1 MNRTAPLRA
10 ASAFFFGPGVDLSDL
25 GEPERRRVRAAQ
37 VNAVVQLTP
46 LTISI
51 NLANVAVVVHF
62 LWDLAPRP
70 LLVVW
75 AMTVGVLASLGV
87 MPWLRSRTSV
97 PSGVSPRGV
106 RQVESHAALLAMAW
120 GAAPMLL
127 LPGADL
133 MTQLFLIFLMTGM
146 MSGGAFCLSTLPRGG
161 LAYTW
166 IMAAETAVGLLRSER
181 AQFVYICILL
191 ATYAFFLSRNLVAR
205 GALFFCHLRNQMKLE
220 AQSDLIGLL
229 LTDFQEHASDWL
241 WETDASGILRHVS
254 DRFSEAA
261 GMPPSELQDKP
272 VAELLSGKYEYNP
285 SQVIEVLNHMTRK
298 SAFRD
303 IVVPVRVGEARKYWM
318 LSGKPVFDANG
329 IFTGYHGVGADVT
342 EKRLAEERITHLAYS
357 DVVTGLPNRM
367 AFCEKVDRVLSAA
380 RLNGQSAALLCFD
393 LDRFKS
399 INDTR
404 GHGVGDALLASVGK
418 RIKACARDRDIVARL
433 GGDEFAIL
441 QINPVLP
448 NDTMVL
454 ARQILD
460 AFKVP
465 FRLEQGDIA
474 INTSIGIAI
483 APDDGWKIDA
493 LLKKADLGLYAAKA
507 DGAGCF
513 RFFESEMEAGAH
525 RRRALE
531 DGLRGAL
538 CNGEIEV
545 AFQPLVDLQSW
556 SLAGCE
562 ALARWKSPQWG
573 YVSPAEFIPV
583 AEAAGLIDEIGEFV
597 LRAAVAEARRWPS
610 DTVVAVN
617 LSPAQFK
624 NQTLLATV
632 VQALAESGLPASRLE
647 LEVTESIFLDGADG
661 ALAMLQNLRLLGV
674 RTSLDDFG
682 TGYSSLSYLR
692 RFPFDKIKI
701 DKSFI
706 DDVGGHD
713 ENLAIIRAIV
723 ALANALGMST
733 TAEGVESTA
742 QVAKLRDAGCTQIQG
757 YVFSPPRSAGD
768 IYAMFAPQL
777 HAAAG
782 GAPASQGDSGPAR
795 ITGGAA

>member
-1 MNRTAPLRA
+1 MPFRA
-10 ASAFFFGPGVDLSDL
+10 VAEFLFGPSINISDL
-25 GEPERRRVRAAQ
+25 DEPERRKVRAAQ
-37 VNAVVQLTP
+37 VNVIVQLTP

-62 LWDLAPRP
+62 LWDIAARP
-70 LLVVW
+70 FLIVWALVV
-75 AMTVGVLASLGV
+75 VGLASLGL
-87 MPWLRSRTSV
+87 MPWLRARTSV
-97 PSGVSPRGV
+97 PSGVSARGV
-106 RQVESHAALLAMAW
+106 RQVESHGALLAMAW
-120 GAAPMLL
+120 GALPMLL
-127 LPGADL
+127 LPDADL

-146 MSGGAFCLSTLPRGG
+146 MSGGAFCMSTLPRGG

-166 IMAAETAVGLLRSER
+166 LMAGETAIGLLASGRPE
-181 AQFVYICILL
+181 FIYIGALL
-191 ATYAFFLSRNLVAR
+191 LTYAFFLSRNLVAR
-205 GALFFCHLRNQMKLE
+205 GAVFVKHLRNQMKLE
-220 AQSDLIGLL
+220 AQGDLIGLL

-254 DRFSEAA
+254 DRFAEAA
-261 GMPPSELQDKP
+261 GQPPSQLQETSL
-272 VAELLSGKYEYNP
+272 AELLSGKYEYNP
-285 SQVIEVLNHMTRK
+285 SQVIEVLHHMTRK
-298 SAFRD
+298 AAFRD
-303 IVVPVRVGEARKYWM
+303 IVVPMRVGDARKYWM
-318 LSGKPVFDANG
+318 LSAKPVFDANG
-329 IFTGYHGVGADVT
+329 TFTGYHGVGADVT

-367 AFCEKVDRVLSAA
+367 AFCEKVDRVLSAG

-404 GHGVGDALLASVGK
+404 GHAVGDALLASVGK

-441 QINPVLP
+441 QIDPVLP
-448 NDTMVL
+448 TDTMIL

-465 FRLEQGDIA
+465 FRLAQGDIS
-474 INTSIGIAI
+474 INTSIGVAI
-483 APDDGWKIDA
+483 APDDGWKIDS

-513 RFFESEMEAGAH
+513 RFFEAEMEAGAH

-531 DGLRGAL
+531 DGLRAAL
-538 CNGEIEV
+538 QNGELEV
-545 AFQPLVDLQSW
+545 AFQPLVDLHSW

-562 ALARWKSPQWG
+562 ALARWKSPEWG

-597 LRAAVAEARRWPS
+597 LRTAVTEARRWPS

-617 LSPAQFK
+617 LSPVQFK
-624 NQTLLATV
+624 NQNLLAMV
-632 VQALAESGLPASRLE
+632 VSALAESGLPPARLE

-661 ALAMLQNLRLLGV
+661 ALAMLQNLRTLGV

-706 DDVGGHD
+706 DDVGARD
-713 ENLAIIRAIV
+713 ESLAIIRAIV

-733 TAEGVESTA
+733 TAEGVESVA

-757 YVFSPPRSAGD
+757 YVFSPPRAAGD
-768 IYAMFAPQL
+768 IRAMFAPRL
-777 HAAAG
+777 PAIEHDRDAVPAG
-782 GAPASQGDSGPAR
+782 WIAD
-795 ITGGAA
+795 GAA

>member
-1 MNRTAPLRA
+1 MSN
-10 ASAFFFGPGVDLSDL
+10 FIFGRGVDLEDL
-25 GEPERRRVRAAQ
+25 DEPERRRVRAAQ
-37 VNAVVQLTP
+37 VNVVVQLTP

-51 NLANVAVVVHF
+51 NLANVVVVACF
-62 LWDLAPRP
+62 LWDVAPQP
-70 LLVVW
+70 VLLIWALLV
-75 AMTVGVLASLGV
+75 GGLASLGV
-87 MPWLRSRTSV
+87 MPWLRSRKSV
-97 PSGVSPRGV
+97 PSGISARGA
-106 RQVESHAALLAMAW
+106 RQVEFHGALLAMAW

-127 LPGADL
+127 LPGANL
-133 MTQLFLIFLMTGM
+133 MTQLVLTCLMTGM
-146 MSGGAFCLSTLPRGG
+146 MSGGAFCLSTLPRAG

-166 IMAAETAVGLLRSER
+166 LMAAETAIGLLSSER
-181 AQFVYICILL
+181 EQFVYICILL
-191 ATYAFFLSRNLVAR
+191 VAYAFFLSRNLVAR

-220 AQSDLIGLL
+220 AQGDLISLL

-241 WETDASGILRHVS
+241 WETNASGHLMHVS
-254 DRFSEAA
+254 DRFAEAA
-261 GMPPSELQDKP
+261 AMLPSRMQDK
-272 VAELLSGKYEYNP
+272 LLSNVLTRENNYNP
-285 SQVIEVLNHMTRK
+285 PQVFEILNNMTRRT
-298 SAFRD
+298 AFRD
-303 IVVPVRVGEARKYWM
+303 IVAPVYIDGAEKFWL
-318 LSGKPVFDANG
+318 LSAKPVFDATG
-329 IFTGYHGVGADVT
+329 KFTGYHGVGADVT
-342 EKRLAEERITHLAYS
+342 EKRQAEERITHLAYS

-367 AFCEKVDRVLSAA
+367 AFCEKVDRVLGTA
-380 RLNGQSAALLCFD
+380 RLNGHSAALLCFD

-404 GHGVGDALLASVGK
+404 GHAVGDALLASVGK

-448 NDTMVL
+448 HDTMIL

-465 FRLEQGDIA
+465 FNLDHGDIA

-483 APDDGWKIDA
+483 APDDGWKIDS

-513 RFFESEMEAGAH
+513 RFFEGEMEAGAH

-531 DGLRGAL
+531 DGLRVAL
-538 CNGEIEV
+538 EKGEIEV

-562 ALARWKSPQWG
+562 ALARWKSAEWG

-583 AEAAGLIDEIGEFV
+583 AEATGLIDEIGAFV
-597 LRAAVAEARRWPS
+597 LRAAVTEARRWPA
-610 DTVVAVN
+610 DTIVAVN
-617 LSPAQFK
+617 LSPMQFK
-624 NQTLLATV
+624 NQGLYATV
-632 VQALAESGLPASRLE
+632 VSALAQSGLLASRLE

-661 ALAMLQNLRLLGV
+661 ALAMLQNLRSLGV

-706 DDVGGHD
+706 DDVGARD
-713 ENLAIIRAIV
+713 ESLAIIRAIV

-733 TAEGVESTA
+733 TAEGVESTG
-742 QVAKLRDAGCTQIQG
+742 QVARLRDAGCTQIQG

-768 IYAMFAPQL
+768 ILDMFGPRLRAADRDAAAFANDIARL
-777 HAAAG
+777 RAAG
-782 GAPASQGDSGPAR
+782 GAA
-795 ITGGAA
+795 